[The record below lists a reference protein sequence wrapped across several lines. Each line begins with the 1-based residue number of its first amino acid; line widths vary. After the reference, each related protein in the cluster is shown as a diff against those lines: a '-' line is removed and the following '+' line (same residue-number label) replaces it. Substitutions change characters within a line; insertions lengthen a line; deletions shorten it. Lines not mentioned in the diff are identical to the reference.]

1 MRFLLFPFSLA
12 SRAVCAIKNVLY
24 RRGIFRPRE
33 APLPV
38 ISVGNITLGGSEKT
52 PLVMAIIAR
61 LLDQG
66 FRPAVVTRGYRG
78 SWEKS
83 GGMLSDGRNLLATWR
98 ESGDEPFMIARNFP
112 AAGVFIGRDRLS
124 SCVRA
129 LGAGFNTAVL
139 DDGFQHRRLGRGLDI
154 VLHDPRERTALRES
168 VSTLGRA
175 HVILIGREV
184 PESLKERLKKR
195 FPDKDVLEY
204 DRTAAG
210 YIRLVP
216 GAASPGRL
224 PASQDGGTPF
234 FPGPGSP
241 RSAAPAC
248 FPPSFFL
255 GKKVVAFC
263 GIARPR
269 RFFSL
274 LASQGADI
282 AGSLSF
288 PDHHVYP
295 AGSMQKIARMIE
307 KTRPEAAVTTEKDAV
322 KIMDR
327 LEIFG
332 RLPVYY
338 LKLNIRIEGK
348 FYETITR
355 YLKSTGLPAISA
367 PAAGGDPGEG

>member
-1 MRFLLFPFSLA
+1 MRLFLFPFSLI

-52 PLVMAIIAR
+52 PLVMEIIAR
-61 LLDQG
+61 LLDEG

-112 AAGVFIGRDRLS
+112 AAGVFIGKDRLS

-154 VLHDPRERTALRES
+154 VLHDPRERIALRES
-168 VSTLGRA
+168 VPALGRA
-175 HVILIGREV
+175 HIILIGREV
-184 PESLKERLKKR
+184 PERLRERLKRR
-195 FPDKDVLEY
+195 FPGKDVFEY
-204 DRTAAG
+204 DRAATG
-210 YIRLVP
+210 YIRLVQGGGPP
-216 GAASPGRL
+216 GGL
-224 PASQDGGTPF
+224 PAGQDGGAPP
-234 FPGPGSP
+234 FPGPESLQ
-241 RSAAPAC
+241 SAAPAC
-248 FPPSFFL
+248 LPPSFFL
-255 GKKVVAFC
+255 GKKIVAFC

-274 LASQGADI
+274 LAAQGADI

-295 AGSMQKIARMIE
+295 ASSMNKIVRMIE

-327 LEIFG
+327 REIPGGF
-332 RLPVYY
+332 PVYY
-338 LKLNIRIEGK
+338 LKMNIRIEGK

-355 YLKSTGLPAISA
+355 YLKAGGPPAISA
-367 PAAGGDPGEG
+367 PPAGGDPGEG